1 MIVTTAEQPRRTSPA
16 DTTRKVALSILFA
29 GISAIAAGYASA
41 FAKGGTPV
49 WGPWLLAL
57 GIPAVTGAIMVL
69 GAARG
74 STGVGRL
81 RIPFMFVVVVLAAGF
96 ALALALPATE
106 TAASRLWLGLP
117 LRAAVVIY
125 GVGLLPIVILPIAYA
140 LTFETQTLRAEDLE
154 RVRALARDLASERSR
169 VETLGNGTTE
179 TSSQ

>member
-1 MIVTTAEQPRRTSPA
+1 MSAPTDEQPRRTSRA
-16 DTTRKVALSILFA
+16 DTTRTVALSILFV

-74 STGVGRL
+74 STGVGPL
-81 RIPFMFVVVVLAAGF
+81 AIPFMFVVAVLAAGF
-96 ALALALPATE
+96 VAALALPVTE
-106 TAASRLWLGLP
+106 SAASRLWLGLP

-125 GVGLLPIVILPIAYA
+125 GIGLLPIVILPIAYA

-154 RVRALARDLASERSR
+154 RVRALARELARERDR
-169 VETLGNGTTE
+169 VETVGNSPTE
-179 TSSQ
+179 TLSK